1 MLKKLSLACI
11 ALLSGT
17 SAFAQ
22 QTITT
27 NYGSPVTIT
36 AANGCQITGITT
48 LTYDGASAIT
58 TNGSG
63 GSCSST
69 NPPPTVASVTLSI
82 SSSSYTLGSGAA
94 APVINVTNNT
104 AAAQVVCTLNPT
116 NGFTVSPSSVTNS
129 GTFTLSTPAAVTTA
143 TNYSF
148 TPTCTT
154 STTGYTGV
162 TVAPQS
168 VSLTV
173 NPASNGGGGGGGTC
187 NSGQV
192 SSAVGGKTLQ
202 RLCAGEMSVQPGPV
216 AGYNSAFTDL
226 GVVLNG
232 TSFPT
237 YAYSGYSPTYTI
249 PSGYYIALAFTPS
262 RSGGFQLS
270 ANGSYGDGGTISVST
285 QPGSITQGSPGFVC
299 GMARGG
305 SNGLYISTAGGV
317 CTVTVGQTYY
327 LNLADVDANGNF
339 LCYNGR
345 PGTCTSSLVSYTMYA
360 GN

>member
-11 ALLSGT
+11 ALLSAT

-27 NYGSPVTIT
+27 NYGTPVTIT
-36 AANGCQITGITT
+36 AGNCQITGITT
-48 LTYDGASAIT
+48 LTYDGVSSIT
-58 TNGSG
+58 TNGTA
-63 GSCSST
+63 GSCPGTGGGGIASITLSLSST
-69 NPPPTVASVTLSI
+69 TYV
-82 SSSSYTLGSGAA
+82 LGSNAA

-104 AAAQVVCTLNPT
+104 PAAQVTCTLNPT

-129 GTFTLSTPAAVTTA
+129 GTFTLSTPTTA
-143 TNYSF
+143 STYSF
-148 TPTCTT
+148 TPSCTT
-154 STTGYTGV
+154 STTGYTSV
-162 TVAPQS
+162 SVSPAT

-173 NPASNGGGGGGGTC
+173 NPNTPPPPPGCT
-187 NSGQV
+187 SGQV

-202 RLCAGEMSVQPGPV
+202 RLCVGEMSVQPGPV
-216 AGYNSAFTDL
+216 AGYNGALTDL
-226 GVVLNG
+226 GTVLNAS
-232 TSFPT
+232 SFPAF
-237 YAYSGYSPTYTI
+237 AYSGYSPTYTI

-285 QPGSITQGSPGFVC
+285 TPGAITQGSPGFIC

-317 CTVTVGQTYY
+317 CTVTAGTPYY
-327 LNLADVDANGNF
+327 LNLADVDVNGNN

-345 PGTCTSSLVSYTMYA
+345 PGSCTSSLVSYTMYA